1 LVSDGQLKESNMSEQ
16 EFSWGDLGE
25 AWWRSNGEAC
35 RATEQQIRFACARHQ
50 NCNKSKAAA
59 PAGYSGD
66 SDALRSAGVR
76 ADGTTAVK
84 DLLVLAAAAEGG
96 GEEST
101 ATAAEIDR
109 KLTKLIR
116 SPDGGISLKAIEA
129 HAKREDQRRQRG
141 EMPENDGFSEWRMAR
156 DFITLPS
163 NGATAFVLLVDGVGN
178 LPLLHDLHVKLMQ
191 EPFGPELWQRF
202 YARLNESGR
211 ARLDKHLADPGYQ
224 LDARKQIWGE
234 IGMQPPAGINAN
246 AIDTIKRDDPIP
258 PSSGSNGSG
267 EINAAV

>member
-1 LVSDGQLKESNMSEQ
+1 MSEQ
-16 EFSWGDLGE
+16 RFEWGDLGE

-35 RATEQQIRFACARHQ
+35 RATEQQIKFACSRHQ
-50 NCNKSKAAA
+50 GANKSRAATL
-59 PAGYSGD
+59 AGYSG
-66 SDALRSAGVR
+66 SPEALRSAGVR
-76 ADGTTAVK
+76 AEGSKGVE
-84 DLLVLAAAAEGG
+84 DLLILAAAADGG
-96 GEEST
+96 GEADIAT
-101 ATAAEIDR
+101 ATEIDR

-202 YARLNESGR
+202 YDRLNAPGR
-211 ARLDKHLADPGYQ
+211 AALDRHLADPGYQ
-224 LDARKQIWGE
+224 LDVRKQIWAE

-246 AIDTIKRDDPIP
+246 DTTKHGDPAP
-258 PSSGSNGSG
+258 VASNGSG

>member
-1 LVSDGQLKESNMSEQ
+1 LAVDGQLIESNMSEQ
-16 EFSWGDLGE
+16 TFEWGPLGE
-25 AWWRSNGEAC
+25 PWWRENGEAC
-35 RATEQQIRFACARHQ
+35 RATEQQIKFACSRHQ
-50 NCNKSKAAA
+50 GANKSKSAAL
-59 PAGYSGD
+59 AGYSGNAE
-66 SDALRSAGVR
+66 ALRSAGVR
-76 ADGTTAVK
+76 AASTKAVE
-84 DLLVLAAAAEGG
+84 DLLVLAEVAEGG

-116 SPDGGISLKAIEA
+116 SPDGAISLKAIEA

-141 EMPENDGFSEWRMAR
+141 EHPSDDGCSEWRMAR

-191 EPFGPELWQRF
+191 EPFGPELWQRL

-211 ARLDKHLADPGYQ
+211 EWLDKHLADPGYQ

-246 AIDTIKRDDPIP
+246 AIDTIKRDDPAP
-258 PSSGSNGSG
+258 VASNGSG
-267 EINAAV
+267 EINATI